1 MEYKYIFL
9 YVFIK
14 INDLK
19 IYKINIKMEETQSKY
34 VMAIIKI
41 PVEIQSNGKTV
52 THDDKMVMD
61 FQNIDKL
68 PENIENK
75 PALNI
80 FNDLFSNLTHKQ
92 SHIVEEEPKKEASPI
107 TNALQQI
114 FKNQI
119 FVKKDEIQKKQRKSN
134 TTFKNKKS
142 KIHRITQKIYP
153 TSSDQDVDLVQSPMG
168 QELQHEDGQ

>member
-1 MEYKYIFL
+1 MESRESK
-9 YVFIK
+9 
-14 INDLK
+14 
-19 IYKINIKMEETQSKY
+19 ESKY

-41 PVEIQSNGKTV
+41 PIEIQSNGKTV
-52 THDDKMVMD
+52 THDDKMQMD

-68 PENIENK
+68 PENVENK

-80 FNDLFSNLTHKQ
+80 FDNLFSNHKNDKIETP
-92 SHIVEEEPKKEASPI
+92 SIPEEPKKEDSPI

-119 FVKKDEIQKKQRKSN
+119 FVKKEEIQKKHRKSN

-142 KIHRITQKIYP
+142 KNQRISQKVYP
-153 TSSDQDVDLVQSPMG
+153 INSSSDQDVDLVQSPMG
-168 QELQHEDGQ
+168 QELQQEDGQ

>member
-1 MEYKYIFL
+1 ME
-9 YVFIK
+9 
-14 INDLK
+14 
-19 IYKINIKMEETQSKY
+19 SRY

-52 THDDKMVMD
+52 THHDKMVMD

-75 PALNI
+75 PGLNI
-80 FNDLFSNLTHKQ
+80 FDNLFSNHKQ
-92 SHIVEEEPKKEASPI
+92 SHIVEEEPKKEDSPI

-119 FVKKDEIQKKQRKSN
+119 FVKKEEIQKKHRKSN

-142 KIHRITQKIYP
+142 KYQRISQKVYP
-153 TSSDQDVDLVQSPMG
+153 INSSSDQDVDLVQSPMG
-168 QELQHEDGQ
+168 QELQQEDGQ

>member
-1 MEYKYIFL
+1 
-9 YVFIK
+9 
-14 INDLK
+14 
-19 IYKINIKMEETQSKY
+19 
-34 VMAIIKI
+34 MAIIKI

-52 THDDKMVMD
+52 THDGKMVMD

-68 PENIENK
+68 PENVENK
-75 PALNI
+75 PSSNI

-92 SHIVEEEPKKEASPI
+92 RDIAKPEEEKEKEKEEPKKEEPANPI

-142 KIHRITQKIYP
+142 KIHRITQKAYP
-153 TSSDQDVDLVQSPMG
+153 TSSDPDVDLVQSPMG
-168 QELQHEDGQ
+168 PELQQEDGQ

>member
-1 MEYKYIFL
+1 
-9 YVFIK
+9 
-14 INDLK
+14 
-19 IYKINIKMEETQSKY
+19 
-34 VMAIIKI
+34 MAIIKI

-52 THDDKMVMD
+52 THDGKMVMD

-68 PENIENK
+68 PENVENK
-75 PALNI
+75 PSSNI

-92 SHIVEEEPKKEASPI
+92 RDIAKPEEEKEKEKEEPKKEEPANPI

-142 KIHRITQKIYP
+142 KIHRITQKVYP
-153 TSSDQDVDLVQSPMG
+153 TSSDQDVDLVQLPMG
-168 QELQHEDGQ
+168 QEFQQEDGQ

>member
-1 MEYKYIFL
+1 
-9 YVFIK
+9 
-14 INDLK
+14 
-19 IYKINIKMEETQSKY
+19 MEETQSKY

-68 PENIENK
+68 PENVENK

-80 FNDLFSNLTHKQ
+80 FDNLFSNHKNDKIETP
-92 SHIVEEEPKKEASPI
+92 SIPEEPKKEESENPI

-119 FVKKDEIQKKQRKSN
+119 FVKK
-134 TTFKNKKS
+134 
-142 KIHRITQKIYP
+142 
-153 TSSDQDVDLVQSPMG
+153 
-168 QELQHEDGQ
+168 